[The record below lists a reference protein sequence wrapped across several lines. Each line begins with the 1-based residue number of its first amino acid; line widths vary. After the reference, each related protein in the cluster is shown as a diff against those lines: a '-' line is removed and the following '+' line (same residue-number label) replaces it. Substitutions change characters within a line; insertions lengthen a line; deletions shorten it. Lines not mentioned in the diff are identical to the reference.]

1 MENKDKLWK
10 IKINYG
16 KLYKI
21 MENFYLKYDLVDK
34 KWFFQ

>member
-1 MENKDKLWK
+1 MENKDK
-10 IKINYG
+10 IMENYG

-21 MENFYLKYDLVDK
+21 KINFYLKYDLVDK